1 MNTKFPAV
9 ASLDARPP
17 RERACAEN
25 LPQIDAENAPTGRNK
40 RNPMRGAA
48 RAWGTPRASNAPER
62 RNCPERTRSR
72 GAPFPRGSCAFQA
85 RVLFETR
92 PQAAFRRM
100 GLFLFR
106 IPCGFVRGKAWRR
119 RRPRLCCGARER
131 LARAESFLPQMSRM
145 NTDESPDGA
154 ELPSVGCQPYGNG
167 NENDA
172 RCKCAIAGTRGRG
185 KISRGFRGLT
195 RIFYPRIARI
205 SRIWRGAGTPR
216 GENAEAGNRVSRE
229 RRQECLCPQIR
240 NDDNEVKEKMF
251 SGRKFAS

>member
-1 MNTKFPAV
+1 
-9 ASLDARPP
+9 
-17 RERACAEN
+17 
-25 LPQIDAENAPTGRNK
+25 
-40 RNPMRGAA
+40 MRGAA

-154 ELPSVGCQPYGNG
+154 ELPSVGCNPTETATKTMRAVSARLRERADAENLPRNSRIDADFLSTNCSNFTNSEGRGNV
-167 NENDA
+167 A
-172 RCKCAIAGTRGRG
+172 RGKCGGGKSGVAGT
-185 KISRGFRGLT
+185 K
-195 RIFYPRIARI
+195 
-205 SRIWRGAGTPR
+205 AGMPSPP
-216 GENAEAGNRVSRE
+216 NS
-229 RRQECLCPQIR
+229 
-240 NDDNEVKEKMF
+240 K
-251 SGRKFAS
+251 